1 MLTLL
6 GKLKFYLILI
16 AVIVAG
22 ALYIKHL
29 LQQNAELR
37 MSAEIL
43 AKSYKQERER
53 NERLNELIK
62 ESEEKRLQR
71 EKELEQQAETIKML
85 ARKSKQVRKALS
97 TRLPAGIIKFLRD
110 NYGKGRKRETTGLL
124 RDTNTRTGVARVHR
138 WRLTKLYKPA
148 R

>member
-1 MLTLL
+1 MLAIL
-6 GKLKFYLILI
+6 GKLKFYLVLI

-62 ESEEKRLQR
+62 EYEEKRLQR

-85 ARKSKQVRKALS
+85 ARKSKHVRKALS
-97 TRLPAGIIKFLRD
+97 TRLPAGIIKFLRN
-110 NYGKGRKRETTGLL
+110 NYGKSRKRKTTGLL
-124 RDTNTRTGVARVHR
+124 RHTNTHTSLARLHR
-138 WRLTKLYKPA
+138 RRLVVVYKPA
-148 R
+148 W